1 MTLAILPAM
10 TTLAHLLP
18 PRLHALLIAALL
30 LAASA
35 GGGRAEEAPQGLVK
49 PYPLENCVVSNDKID
64 PQVPPLVYNGQE
76 YRFCCRGC
84 IKKFNRDPDKY
95 AARLLATTNRK

>member
-1 MTLAILPAM
+1 M
-10 TTLAHLLP
+10 TTPTLLLLA
-18 PRLHALLIAALL
+18 RLRALL
-30 LAASA
+30 LAVLLLAVAASS
-35 GGGRAEEAPQGLVK
+35 GRADEAPPGVVK
-49 PYPLENCVVSNDKID
+49 PYPLDNCVVSNDKID

>member
-1 MTLAILPAM
+1 M
-10 TTLAHLLP
+10 TTLLSLLP
-18 PRLHALLIAALL
+18 PGMRALLIAALL
-30 LAASA
+30 LAAPA
-35 GGGRAEEAPQGLVK
+35 GMTAEEAQPGAVK

-84 IKKFNRDPDKY
+84 IKKFNREPDKY
-95 AARLLATTNRK
+95 AARLLATTNKK

>member
-1 MTLAILPAM
+1 MTALPY
-10 TTLAHLLP
+10 LRKP
-18 PRLHALLIAALL
+18 ALSALL
-30 LAASA
+30 LAAGLLA
-35 GGGRAEEAPQGLVK
+35 GTGVLAAEDAPAGAVK

-84 IKKFNRDPDKY
+84 IKKFNREPDKY
-95 AARLLATTNRK
+95 AARLLATTNNKK

>member
-1 MTLAILPAM
+1 M
-10 TTLAHLLP
+10 TTLLRLLP
-18 PRLHALLIAALL
+18 PAVPAFL
-30 LAASA
+30 LAALVLLAA
-35 GGGRAEEAPQGLVK
+35 GGLTAEDAQPGAVK

-64 PQVPPLVYNGQE
+64 PQVPPVVYNGQE

-84 IKKFNRDPDKY
+84 IKKFNREPDKY

>member
-1 MTLAILPAM
+1 MTALTLPS
-10 TTLAHLLP
+10 LLP
-18 PRLHALLIAALL
+18 TLRAVIIAVI
-30 LAASA
+30 LAATA
-35 GGGRAEEAPQGLVK
+35 VGARAEEGGIGPGAPK

-64 PQVPPLVYNGQE
+64 PQVPPLIYNGQE

-84 IKKFNRDPDKY
+84 IKKFNREPDKY

>member
-1 MTLAILPAM
+1 M
-10 TTLAHLLP
+10 TTPLRHLIP
-18 PRLHALLIAALL
+18 PALSALLIAAIL
-30 LAASA
+30 LATAA
-35 GGGRAEEAPQGLVK
+35 RGRAEDAVPGAVK

-84 IKKFNRDPDKY
+84 IKKFNREPEKY
-95 AARLLATTNRK
+95 AARLLATTNNKK